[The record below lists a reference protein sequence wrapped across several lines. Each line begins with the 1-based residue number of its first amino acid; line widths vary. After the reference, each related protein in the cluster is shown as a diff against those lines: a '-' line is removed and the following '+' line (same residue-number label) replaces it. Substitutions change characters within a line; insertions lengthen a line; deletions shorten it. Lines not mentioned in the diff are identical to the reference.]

1 MEKTN
6 SIFLSCLCFIFF
18 FMNSPELIT
27 TAKGNPSLVLTN
39 ETDHQALLAIKDL
52 IQGDPLG
59 ALSAWNHSI
68 HFCNWQGVSCGRQHQ
83 RVTLINLSSLA
94 LVGSVSPQ
102 IGNLTFLR
110 RIDLGNNSFHG
121 KIPQEIGKLFRLQ
134 YLQLVNNSFQGE
146 FPINLIH
153 CSNLRVIHM
162 GGNNLGGKIP
172 TDLGSL
178 SNLSYLIL
186 AANHLTGAIPHSI
199 GNLSNLHTLSLPYN
213 NLDGSIPTQ
222 LGQLSKLEYPQLSA
236 NNLSGMV
243 PTSLYNISSI
253 YFFSINKNQL
263 HGILPLDLGLTLPN
277 LPGFYVSSNQFY
289 GQIPSSIANATRLVQ
304 IGFTNNSFT
313 GPMPMNLGTLY
324 ALESFVA
331 SDNSLGTNQR
341 NELMSFLTSLFNCSS
356 LTQLDLATNHFK
368 GLLPHSIANLSTK
381 ITWLTL
387 QDNYIFGSIPLGIGN
402 LVNLQYLVLDD
413 NMLTSSI
420 PNSIGKLSTLEILML
435 YKNNIPGEIPS
446 SIRNLSIGT
455 LDLSTNTIE
464 GSIPISLGNC
474 TNLQQICL
482 HYNHLTGAIPSQ
494 IFGLSSLVY
503 LSLSQNY
510 LTGLLPQEVE
520 ISATLSNCEVLEF
533 LYIDG
538 NLFEGTISMA
548 FRQLKGIQELDVSRN
563 NLSGQIPRFLRE
575 FRFFQYLNL
584 SYNMFDGYVP
594 NGGVFTNSSAFSVVG
609 NSKLCGGIKLLQL
622 PACPIEVLHERKRP
636 SNHRVIVLVVTLT
649 IVVLSLCILAIL
661 YRNRRSRQ
669 QVNLASPLEN
679 QYPQLYYGEL
689 FQATNGFSAAN
700 LIGEGGHG
708 YVYKGILNSDEQIV
722 AVKVLNLHEHGANK
736 IFVTEC
742 QALKNIHHRN
752 LVKIITACSSIDF
765 KGHDFKALVFEFME
779 NGSLENWLH
788 PSLLEQHEPKNS
800 NFVQRLNIAID
811 VACALDYLHHHCEM
825 TFIHCDLNPSN
836 ILLDGDLCAHVGDF
850 GLAKIF
856 FATNGI
862 SIRQQSSS
870 IGIRETI
877 GYVAPEY
884 GIGEEVST
892 QGPTS
897 NMFTGNVNLHSYVKM
912 CLPEQVM
919 QIVDPQIIL
928 EMEVE
933 PSRSMQSSTTNISKL
948 EACLVPVF
956 QIGVSCSVEMPSER
970 MSVKDVLKELPK
982 IRNVFL
988 RVRGQRRVTFT
999 PTVEHCNTATVIGLC
1014 LRVKLMCSL
1023 PIRYKVDIGMAPELM
1038 QLKLYGFDNELR
1050 SPGDAPQGDRGR
1062 RQEEIDQLFKSGK
1075 KMKESEKSAAEIA
1088 LLVENVMAELK
1099 VVAEVDAELNRQSKP
1114 TINKLKKLPL
1124 LMEVLS
1130 KQLHHRV
1137 LTPLKTGLEPVL
1149 AGSLPNINI
1158 RGFPIDLEH
1167 YDRREQLKKSGL
1179 GKVIMFLLKS
1189 DEETPANRRMA
1200 KDLVDKWEE
1209 SKSGQ
1214 SSSMCLTIRPEAMPM
1229 DFLVRLQSK
1238 IDPDDVRP
1246 CAKQVVQDQHSLK
1259 VCCRL
1264 VVFGSLVLLPRF
1276 LDLSS
1281 SEEFVARAS
1290 VELCLVG
1297 RARVASLERAMASGS
1312 GPESCVSWLERAFL
1326 GSSGLV

>member
-1 MEKTN
+1 MEQTN
-6 SIFLSCLCFIFF
+6 STFLSCLCFIFF
-18 FMNSPELIT
+18 FMNSLELIT

-59 ALSAWNHSI
+59 ALSSWNHSI
-68 HFCNWQGVSCGRQHQ
+68 HFCNWQGVSCGRRHQ
-83 RVTLINLSSLA
+83 RVTLLNLSSLA

-146 FPINLIH
+146 FPINLTH

-162 GGNNLGGKIP
+162 GGNNLGDKIP

-186 AANHLTGAIPHSI
+186 AANHLTGAIPYSI
-199 GNLSNLHTLSLPYN
+199 GNLSNLHTLSIPYN
-213 NLDGSIPTQ
+213 NLEGSIPTQ

-243 PTSLYNISSI
+243 PTSLYSISSI

-289 GQIPSSIANATRLVQ
+289 GQIPSSISNATRLVQ

-313 GPMPMNLGTLY
+313 RPMPMNLGTLY

-331 SDNSLGTNQR
+331 SDNSLGTNQH

-413 NMLTSSI
+413 NLLTSSI
-420 PNSIGKLSTLEILML
+420 PNSIGKLSMLEILML
-435 YKNNIPGEIPS
+435 YKNNISGEIPS
-446 SIRNLSIGT
+446 SIRNLSRLGT

-482 HYNHLTGAIPSQ
+482 HYNHLTGAIPYQ
-494 IFGLSSLVY
+494 IFGLSSL
-503 LSLSQNY
+503 LEKSGCTICIKNKLF
-510 LTGLLPQEVE
+510 GE

-563 NLSGQIPRFLRE
+563 NLSGQIPRFLGE

-584 SYNMFDGYVP
+584 SYNMFDGEVP

-622 PACPIEVLHERKRP
+622 PTCPIEVLHERKRP

-742 QALKNIHHRN
+742 QALKNIRHRN

-788 PSLLEQHEPKNS
+788 PCLLEQHEPKNL

-825 TFIHCDLNPSN
+825 TFIHCDLKPSN
-836 ILLDGDLCAHVGDF
+836 ILRDGDLCAHVGDF

-884 GIGEEVST
+884 GIEMYTGK
-892 QGPTS
+892 GPTS

-919 QIVDPQIIL
+919 QIVDPHIIL
-928 EMEVE
+928 EMEKE

-970 MSVKDVLKELPK
+970 MSVKDVLKELHK

-988 RVRGQRRVTFT
+988 GVRGQRETKDPEHPYFLEELKVISEDAIKVDDKHNCVRVTFT
-999 PTVEHCNTATVIGLC
+999 PTIEHCSTATVIGLC
-1014 LRVKLMCSL
+1014 LRVKLIAYLCG
-1023 PIRYKVDIGMAPELM
+1023 IRVDIGMAPELM

-1050 SPGDAPQGDRGR
+1050 SPDDAPQGDRGR

-1075 KMKESEKSAAEIA
+1075 KMKESEKSAVEIA

-1114 TINKLKKLPL
+1114 AINKLKKLPL

-1130 KQLHHRV
+1130 KKQLHDGV
-1137 LTPLKTGLEPVL
+1137 LTPLKTWLEPVP

-1158 RGFPIDLEH
+1158 HGAIFRILTDFPTDLEH

-1189 DEETPANRRMA
+1189 DEETLAN
-1200 KDLVDKWEE
+1200 
-1209 SKSGQ
+1209 
-1214 SSSMCLTIRPEAMPM
+1214 
-1229 DFLVRLQSK
+1229 
-1238 IDPDDVRP
+1238 
-1246 CAKQVVQDQHSLK
+1246 
-1259 VCCRL
+1259 
-1264 VVFGSLVLLPRF
+1264 
-1276 LDLSS
+1276 
-1281 SEEFVARAS
+1281 
-1290 VELCLVG
+1290 
-1297 RARVASLERAMASGS
+1297 
-1312 GPESCVSWLERAFL
+1312 
-1326 GSSGLV
+1326 